1 LLQAGVKGINYL
13 HDYRNDPYAQALIEQ
28 LGVSVHQVAL
38 DSQHFSKLQNELTGK
53 HV

>member
-1 LLQAGVKGINYL
+1 MFGLYKGFVASWCEGINYL

-38 DSQHFSKLQNELTGK
+38 DSQHFQNFK
-53 HV
+53 